1 MKHIEFLKK
10 CQNHWTL
17 MISLHTGE
25 EVESTAEYNHM
36 QLDCVSLYL
45 LYLVQMISSGLE
57 IIYRFFSILIYSFL
71 IIHYTQQGIHC
82 CFSRKTPFFY

>member
-1 MKHIEFLKK
+1 MV
-10 CQNHWTL
+10 
-17 MISLHTGE
+17 SLHTGE

-57 IIYRFFSILIYSFL
+57 IIYRFSFCHFKL
-71 IIHYTQQGIHC
+71 ELD
-82 CFSRKTPFFY
+82 